1 MFYGASDGK
10 SLKGIPKGSTV
21 EKNVK
26 KGVVPKI
33 FERLSKLDPNRPPL
47 EVKTVYI
54 EDAGGERHAVYAM
67 EIDDRF
73 DTVFPMY
80 KNQGGI
86 VSLLRK

>member
-1 MFYGASDGK
+1 M
-10 SLKGIPKGSTV
+10 
-21 EKNVK
+21 K

-54 EDAGGERHAVYAM
+54 QDGEGNLKAVYAM

>member
-1 MFYGASDGK
+1 MFYGAADGK
-10 SLKGIPKGSTV
+10 SLQASVKSGGPP
-21 EKNVK
+21 KNVK

-47 EVKTVYI
+47 EVKTIYI
-54 EDAGGERHAVYAM
+54 SDEGGNMKAVYAM

-80 KNQGGI
+80 KSEGGI